1 MAPLTFAFSPANPA
15 ARTGRTHAAR
25 PRAATLA
32 LVAGALATALATLAS
47 PPVWAQPAAPV
58 APASVSAPADA
69 APAPTA
75 PERQRQRMQQ
85 QQQQQSP
92 QMRQQR
98 MQQRQEQRQEQRME
112 RRQQYR
118 AERMAA
124 FKAQLQL
131 TPAQESAWSDFTAT
145 ALQPGPRHARL
156 DAEGMAGL
164 STPERIDRMRAL
176 RIQRAAD
183 ADRRGEAVKAFYA
196 TLSAPQQ
203 HTFDTHMQ
211 HMQQRM
217 GGKGRYGGP
226 DTGQAR
232 GNGYG
237 NGNGY
242 GYGKGMGKAGGM
254 DCDQP
259 GQWRTPQPAAPA
271 PLTPQ

>member
-58 APASVSAPADA
+58 APASMSAPADA

-75 PERQRQRMQQ
+75 PERQRQRMQQQQQ

-131 TPAQESAWSDFTAT
+131 TPVQESAWSDFTASM
-145 ALQPGPRHARL
+145 QNGPRHAQL
-156 DAEGMAGL
+156 DTQGMAGL

-211 HMQQRM
+211 QMQQRM
-217 GGKGRYGGP
+217 GGKGRHGGP
-226 DTGQAR
+226 GSGQER
-232 GNGYG
+232 GYG
-237 NGNGY
+237 K

>member
-15 ARTGRTHAAR
+15 ARTARTGRTHAAR

-69 APAPTA
+69 APAPTT
-75 PERQRQRMQQ
+75 PERQRMQQ

-156 DAEGMAGL
+156 DAEGMASL

-211 HMQQRM
+211 QRM

-232 GNGYG
+232 
-237 NGNGY
+237 GNGY

>member
-75 PERQRQRMQQ
+75 PERQRMQQQ

-156 DAEGMAGL
+156 DAEGMASL

-237 NGNGY
+237 NGY